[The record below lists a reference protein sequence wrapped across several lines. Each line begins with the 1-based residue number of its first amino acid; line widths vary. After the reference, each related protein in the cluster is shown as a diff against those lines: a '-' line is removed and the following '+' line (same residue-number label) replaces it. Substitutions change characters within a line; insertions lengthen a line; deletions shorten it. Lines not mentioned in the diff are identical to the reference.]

1 MRLTRA
7 LIVLLLAAWLP
18 AADDWAQ
25 GMSRVPTMT
34 RLVRVFLDHEEA
46 LLRAQRAGS
55 ATEFDRL
62 LADDF
67 ELVVA
72 RRPGDAVS
80 REDWLA
86 AIARGPVRDWAFE
99 QMAVHDHGDLAVV
112 SFLMRPPADAA
123 GALPVFVVDAWGR
136 AGDGWQ
142 LKTRY
147 AAPVPGTGT
156 VPGEPTGAAAAAP
169 IDKKI

>member
-1 MRLTRA
+1 MRLNRG

-18 AADDWAQ
+18 AADGWAQ

-34 RLVRVFLDHEEA
+34 RHVRVFLDQEEA
-46 LLRAQRAGS
+46 LLRAQQAGVT
-55 ATEFDRL
+55 AEFDRL
-62 LADDF
+62 LADEF
-67 ELVVA
+67 ELRVA
-72 RRPGDAVS
+72 RRPSAPVP
-80 REDWLA
+80 RVDWLA
-86 AIARGPVRDWAFE
+86 AIARGPVLDWAIE

-123 GALPVFVVDAWGR
+123 GALPVFVVDAWAR

-147 AAPVPGTGT
+147 AAPVAGTGT
-156 VPGEPTGAAAAAP
+156 VPGEPSGAAAAP
-169 IDKKI
+169 SVDKKI